1 MRLSFLRQCAALLV
15 LPVAFSLFS
24 GGAATAQSVSYA
36 YDSQGRIISRT
47 YPDGAVTTFTYD
59 ASDNLV
65 QIVTAASPNQPP
77 VAVNDATSTN
87 SNTAKSFD
95 PRANDSDPE
104 SGALT
109 IVSVTTP
116 SSGSVVIT
124 GGGTGVTY
132 TPAANFI
139 GTATFNYTVRDPQN
153 VTATATVTVTVNNQP
168 PNTTGDAT
176 STNSNTPKSFDP
188 RANDTDPEGGALT
201 IISVGTPT
209 SGSVVITG
217 GGTGVTYTPATN
229 FIGTATFSYTI
240 RDPQNATASGTVT
253 VTVNNQAPVAAND
266 TTSTNSNTAKAFDPR
281 TNDSDPEGGALT
293 IVSVTTP
300 SSGSAVV
307 TGGGTGVTYTPA
319 ANFIGTATFNYTIRD
334 PQNATASATV
344 TVTVNNQPPVAQAD
358 SVSTAYNTAVNFN
371 PRTNDS
377 DPEGGALTIQS
388 VTTPSSGTAVVNSG
402 TSITYTPANGFS
414 GQATFNYTIRDP
426 QNATA
431 TAGVTITVAP
441 APNQP
446 PVAVNDSVQAYA
458 YTQQVTYIDIPWA
471 ANDSDPNG
479 DPLTVISVTQPANA
493 NQGSV
498 AIQSNGSVILYT
510 SGANNVF
517 ASFTYTISD
526 GRGGQATASVQVQ
539 IERESPN

>member
-1 MRLSFLRQCAALLV
+1 
-15 LPVAFSLFS
+15 
-24 GGAATAQSVSYA
+24 
-36 YDSQGRIISRT
+36 
-47 YPDGAVTTFTYD
+47 
-59 ASDNLV
+59 
-65 QIVTAASPNQPP
+65 
-77 VAVNDATSTN
+77 
-87 SNTAKSFD
+87 
-95 PRANDSDPE
+95 
-104 SGALT
+104 
-109 IVSVTTP
+109 
-116 SSGSVVIT
+116 
-124 GGGTGVTY
+124 
-132 TPAANFI
+132 
-139 GTATFNYTVRDPQN
+139 
-153 VTATATVTVTVNNQP
+153 
-168 PNTTGDAT
+168 
-176 STNSNTPKSFDP
+176 
-188 RANDTDPEGGALT
+188 
-201 IISVGTPT
+201 
-209 SGSVVITG
+209 
-217 GGTGVTYTPATN
+217 
-229 FIGTATFSYTI
+229 
-240 RDPQNATASGTVT
+240 
-253 VTVNNQAPVAAND
+253 
-266 TTSTNSNTAKAFDPR
+266 
-281 TNDSDPEGGALT
+281 
-293 IVSVTTP
+293 
-300 SSGSAVV
+300 V